1 MLLRYFFC
9 SRVIN
14 LNKKYIQNLAY
25 KFSLFDHF
33 LLHRIRLLIKEMGK
47 SPLKTEPNPQ
57 LDNVD
62 SLILM
67 LISMLA
73 FIIRYWI
80 IFHPTGC
87 VFDEVYFGNFSN
99 FYIQSQFY
107 YDIHPP
113 LAKIVAFYFANL
125 SEYDGSI
132 NFNNAPVY
140 PKADYVW
147 LRLVPA
153 TFSALCCPLS
163 YLSVRFC
170 GFSHTA
176 ATTCALLVIFDTSLG
191 TEGRHILS
199 DGILHF
205 FSVLHICILMY
216 TFSIK
221 NYGTKFNLWHVLTG
235 ISLGAACSCKNTAW
249 GLMPFDAYLYV
260 VAFLPL
266 IKRSYLD
273 FFFQVF
279 VYGLTLFLIQLA
291 VYIIVFS
298 IHFILLPFSG
308 PGTPY
313 LPDEMKRQLINN
325 KQANSSLYA
334 TRIRSPGLLHR
345 TFSIT
350 LHMHRG
356 NMGITEFH
364 DSMSFPSQWPI
375 LSGVMCYFWGRDGNE
390 IRCIGN
396 AFSYYFALI
405 GIILTTIEPLKKL
418 KMTDFKN
425 AFFNNRYLTS
435 LRFVVGWSFCYFP
448 FYLIPRVMYQY
459 HYCIPLM
466 IGLMSFGTSL
476 DLYIPRKYR
485 ETVAVLVI
493 ILTAFG
499 FYLWCPLMYGTKQR
513 DREISI
519 WTKRWIDGDS
529 SHQSRRAS
537 YYASKARNSQK

>member
-1 MLLRYFFC
+1 M
-9 SRVIN
+9 V
-14 LNKKYIQNLAY
+14 
-25 KFSLFDHF
+25 
-33 LLHRIRLLIKEMGK
+33 K

-62 SLILM
+62 CLILM

-80 IFHPTGC
+80 IFHPNGC

-113 LAKIVAFYFANL
+113 LGKLVAFLFANL

-132 NFNNAPVY
+132 NFNNAPTY
-140 PKADYVW
+140 PKPDYVW

-205 FSVLHICILMY
+205 FSILHICVLMY

-221 NYGTKFNLWHVLTG
+221 HYGFKFNLWHILTG

-249 GLMPFDAYLYV
+249 GLMPMDAYLYIV
-260 VAFLPL
+260 SFLPL
-266 IKRSYLD
+266 IKRSYFD

-279 VYGLTLFLIQLA
+279 VYGLTLFLVQLF
-291 VYIIVFS
+291 VYILSFS
-298 IHFILLPFSG
+298 VHFILLPYSG

-313 LPDEMKRQLINN
+313 LPEEMKRQLINN
-325 KQANSSLYA
+325 NQVNSSLWGE
-334 TRIRSPGLLHR
+334 RVRSPSLLYR

-356 NMGITEFH
+356 NMGIREFH

-375 LSGVMCYFWGRDGNE
+375 LTGVMCYFWGRDGNE

-396 AFSYYFALI
+396 VFSYYFALL
-405 GIILTTIEPLKKL
+405 GIILTTFQL
-418 KMTDFKN
+418 
-425 AFFNNRYLTS
+425 FNFVSVKTKSSIVTNIFDNRYL
-435 LRFVVGWSFCYFP
+435 LAFRFVFGWSVCYFP

-459 HYCIPLM
+459 HYCIPLI
-466 IGLMSFGTSL
+466 IGLMAFGSSL
-476 DLYIPRKYR
+476 DLCLPKKWR
-485 ETVAVLVI
+485 ETVAFIVIVLS
-493 ILTAFG
+493 AFG

-519 WTKRWIDGDS
+519 WTKRWIDGNAD
-529 SHQSRRAS
+529 HQSRRAS
-537 YYASKARNSQK
+537 YYASKARNSQN

>member
-1 MLLRYFFC
+1 
-9 SRVIN
+9 
-14 LNKKYIQNLAY
+14 
-25 KFSLFDHF
+25 
-33 LLHRIRLLIKEMGK
+33 MGK
-47 SPLKTEPNPQ
+47 SPLKAVPNPQ

-62 SLILM
+62 CLILM
-67 LISMLA
+67 LISALA

-80 IFHPTGC
+80 IFHPDGC

-99 FYIQSQFY
+99 FYIKSQFY

-113 LAKIVAFYFANL
+113 LAKLVAFVFANL

-132 NFNNAPVY
+132 NFNNAPTY
-140 PKADYVW
+140 PKPDYVW

-205 FSVLHICILMY
+205 FSILHICVLMY

-221 NYGTKFNLWHVLTG
+221 NYGSKFNLWHIFTG
-235 ISLGAACSCKNTAW
+235 LSLGAACSCKNTAW
-249 GLMPFDAYLYV
+249 GLMPFDAYLYIV
-260 VAFLPL
+260 SFLPL
-266 IKRSYLD
+266 IKKSYLD

-279 VYGLTLFLIQLA
+279 VYGVTLFLIQLL
-291 VYIIVFS
+291 VYILTFS
-298 IHFILLPFSG
+298 IHFIVLPFSG

-325 KQANSSLYA
+325 NQVKSALYA
-334 TRIRSPGLLHR
+334 QRIRKPGLIYR
-345 TFSIT
+345 TLSIT

-396 AFSYYFALI
+396 VFSYYFALI
-405 GIILTTIEPLKKL
+405 GIITTTIQLINIFKGSKNEEDNESKKNDDQNNSSVKRAINIYDNRFL
-418 KMTDFKN
+418 L
-425 AFFNNRYLTS
+425 AF
-435 LRFVVGWSFCYFP
+435 RFVFGWTVCYFP

-459 HYCIPLM
+459 HYCIPLI
-466 IGLMSFGTSL
+466 IGLMAFGSSL
-476 DLYIPRKYR
+476 DLYIPKKWR
-485 ETVAVLVI
+485 ETFAVFVI

-499 FYLWCPLMYGTKQR
+499 FYLWSPLMYGTKQH

-519 WTKRWIDGDS
+519 WTKRWIDGNAD
-529 SHQSRRAS
+529 HQSRRAS